1 MDALGG
7 LVAGPIPFAPY
18 WGICLRNLCALPR
31 VKGHSQIAE
40 QLTKQIF
47 NSICLGFVGPQLFPS
62 FSSVHY
68 NQNQLCNINT
78 ILHY

>member
-7 LVAGPIPFAPY
+7 LIAGPIPFAPY
-18 WGICLRNLCALPR
+18 WGICLLTFHALPR

-47 NSICLGFVGPQLFPS
+47 NSICLGFVGPQLLS
-62 FSSVHY
+62 SSSSVHY
-68 NQNQLCNINT
+68 NQIQMCNVNMS
-78 ILHY
+78 LRY